1 MNIEESSLVL
11 FLLSKE
17 NFDKYFK
24 FIFELN
30 LELETK
36 NFLKTIQE
44 YFSEYPDKEVLSVEE
59 LLVFFSVKHP
69 ILKKRTSYSAYL
81 ERLGSTEIDNK
92 VLEENLNHFLE
103 KYFASEMVFKLTEVL
118 DGDSYSVLDEVQE
131 MLSEFNE
138 RKVKL
143 NKDEDQ
149 LFVKSNLTELLQEE
163 VHEAGLRWRLSC
175 LNESIGELRGGS
187 LGHVFARVDT
197 GKTSFIVSEVSNF
210 ASQLK
215 DDEVILWCNNEEKGK
230 RVLFRIYQS
239 VLKCNKTDLINYP
252 TDAEEEFTKLGGHKI
267 KIYDQ
272 AIITVE
278 DIEQLMKTYN
288 VRLLVI
294 DQGDKVRFSGD
305 RDMSTVDRLKAV
317 YGKFRELAKSYDCD
331 VIAVGQASASAEGLK
346 WLKTSDM
353 DNSKTGKP
361 GELDYA
367 IGIGKSFD
375 DVDNPVCS
383 IRYISLCKNKMNEGK
398 HGRYEVV
405 FNASCALYTDKA
417 SGSFSEVSKS
427 DDQSPQGSGSPE
439 IKSTFKSLLS
449 EIYGNPNMEQ
459 K

>member
-1 MNIEESSLVL
+1 MNIEEISLVL

-149 LFVKSNLTELLQEE
+149 LFVKSNLTELLQEG
-163 VHEAGLRWRLSC
+163 VHEA
-175 LNESIGELRGGS
+175 
-187 LGHVFARVDT
+187 D
-197 GKTSFIVSEVSNF
+197 
-210 ASQLK
+210 
-215 DDEVILWCNNEEKGK
+215 
-230 RVLFRIYQS
+230 
-239 VLKCNKTDLINYP
+239 
-252 TDAEEEFTKLGGHKI
+252 
-267 KIYDQ
+267 YDG
-272 AIITVE
+272 ACP
-278 DIEQLMKTYN
+278 
-288 VRLLVI
+288 
-294 DQGDKVRFSGD
+294 
-305 RDMSTVDRLKAV
+305 A
-317 YGKFRELAKSYDCD
+317 
-331 VIAVGQASASAEGLK
+331 
-346 WLKTSDM
+346 
-353 DNSKTGKP
+353 
-361 GELDYA
+361 
-367 IGIGKSFD
+367 
-375 DVDNPVCS
+375 
-383 IRYISLCKNKMNEGK
+383 
-398 HGRYEVV
+398 
-405 FNASCALYTDKA
+405 
-417 SGSFSEVSKS
+417 
-427 DDQSPQGSGSPE
+427 
-439 IKSTFKSLLS
+439 
-449 EIYGNPNMEQ
+449 
-459 K
+459 

>member
-1 MNIEESSLVL
+1 M
-11 FLLSKE
+11 
-17 NFDKYFK
+17 
-24 FIFELN
+24 
-30 LELETK
+30 
-36 NFLKTIQE
+36 
-44 YFSEYPDKEVLSVEE
+44 
-59 LLVFFSVKHP
+59 
-69 ILKKRTSYSAYL
+69 
-81 ERLGSTEIDNK
+81 
-92 VLEENLNHFLE
+92 
-103 KYFASEMVFKLTEVL
+103 
-118 DGDSYSVLDEVQE
+118 
-131 MLSEFNE
+131 
-138 RKVKL
+138 
-143 NKDEDQ
+143 
-149 LFVKSNLTELLQEE
+149 
-163 VHEAGLRWRLSC
+163 
-175 LNESIGELRGGS
+175 
-187 LGHVFARVDT
+187 
-197 GKTSFIVSEVSNF
+197 
-210 ASQLK
+210 
-215 DDEVILWCNNEEKGK
+215 
-230 RVLFRIYQS
+230 
-239 VLKCNKTDLINYP
+239 LKCNKTDLINYP

-317 YGKFRELAKSYDCD
+317 YGKFRELAKAYDCD

-427 DDQSPQGSGSPE
+427 DDQSHHGSGSPE
-439 IKSTFKSLLS
+439 IKSTFKTLLS
-449 EIYGNPNMEQ
+449 EIYGNPNLEQ